1 MRYRLLVADI
11 DGTLV
16 NARREITPPVH
27 EAVAAAQARGV
38 RVCLAT
44 GRIWPSARQYVEGLG
59 ADPPVILYN
68 GGMVYD
74 FVRDEVWLRRPL
86 PLPQARDVLRI
97 LRRHPAVHPHL
108 YVDDRVYIPAMN
120 ETTAIY
126 QRKDGVRTEA
136 VGDLADW
143 LTVDP
148 MKILVIGEQPALE
161 AVVPEIDALP
171 YRVNHV
177 FSEAIYLE
185 ILPPGVDKGAALRA
199 MAGRL
204 NIAPQEI
211 IAVGDHLND
220 LAMIRYAGLGVA
232 MANAPEALRAQAR
245 VVAPSNDEHGLQQVI
260 ERFILAPESAR

>member
-97 LRRHPAVHPHL
+97 LRRHPAVHAHL
-108 YVDDRVYIPAMN
+108 YVDDRVYIPAIYVMN
-120 ETTAIY
+120 KIDQISIEELDIVSRIPHNCPISAHHSWNL
-126 QRKDGVRTEA
+126 DG
-136 VGDLADW
+136 L
-143 LTVDP
+143 
-148 MKILVIGEQPALE
+148 LE
-161 AVVPEIDALP
+161 CIW
-171 YRVNHV
+171 
-177 FSEAIYLE
+177 
-185 ILPPGVDKGAALRA
+185 
-199 MAGRL
+199 
-204 NIAPQEI
+204 
-211 IAVGDHLND
+211 DHLD
-220 LAMIRYAGLGVA
+220 LIRLYTKPKGQIPDY
-232 MANAPEALRAQAR
+232 NAPVIVRRSPQPTVEAFCNRIHRQMVRKLKYAWVWGSSVKHQ
-245 VVAPSNDEHGLQQVI
+245 PQKIGKDHLLEDEDVI
-260 ERFILAPESAR
+260 QIVKKVG